1 MNPNTSII
9 RVLVFRLGI
18 YLAAV
23 GLTYILAT
31 VSATQHVVAQLASM
45 GIDVGLG
52 DRLAMTVKDLAGM
65 AGMFLPLIAFAL
77 LAAFLVTALIVHW
90 WDRWRIAL
98 YVIAGAAAMVTLHL
112 ALHLA
117 FGLTPVAIARS
128 GAGLVVQ
135 ALAGAAGGYLYA
147 RLRGNRSPQTDSK

>member
-1 MNPNTSII
+1 MNPNPSII
-9 RVLVFRLGI
+9 RTLGFRLGI

-23 GLTYILAT
+23 ALTYILAT

-52 DRLAMTVKDLAGM
+52 DRLAMTVRDLAGM

-77 LAAFLVTALIVHW
+77 LAAFLVTALIVYCW
-90 WDRWRIAL
+90 GRWRIAL

-128 GAGLVVQ
+128 STGLLVQ
-135 ALAGAAGGYLYA
+135 ALAGAAGGYLYV
-147 RLRGNRSPQTDSK
+147 RLRGNPASTD